1 MCRRSGSAGTEQ
13 MDPKVMAPFQPRPKL
28 EYSPPERDDA
38 GIEACGSAHHWSRE
52 LQALGHTVRL
62 MPSACVKRHKND
74 PLMPEAICEAVTRAN
89 MRFVVTKTPEQHS
102 CLTPLSPSRVQ
113 ERAATLPSATF
124 DRCFSRGSGRSIRQ
138 HHEPI
143 TEVLMD
149 VSAHERIHLVAS
161 RGDTRDVLPR

>member
-1 MCRRSGSAGTEQ
+1 

-62 MPSACVKRHKND
+62 MSSACVKRHKND
-74 PLMPEAICEAVTRAN
+74 PLMLEAICEAVTRAN
-89 MRFVVTKTPEQHS
+89 MRFVVTKKPEQHS

-113 ERAATLPSATF
+113 ERAAILPSATF
-124 DRCFSRGSGRSIRQ
+124 DRCLSRGSGRSIRQ

-149 VSAHERIHLVAS
+149 VSSYERIHLVAS